1 MGDHPSSE
9 ELAAYLSGG
18 LSSEARDGFEKH
30 LADCRLCRNE
40 VASAR
45 RLLAVGPAKKRP
57 WIGPL
62 ALAAVIAIGF
72 FSISTSKRGGEEPTR
87 NAANPAS
94 ADGTVNVRVVTPVD
108 GAIVSGL
115 PVFTWRAHGAD
126 ALYRFS
132 VTDASGATIWS
143 TETNDTS
150 VSLPADVSLEVSR
163 DYLWNVDAIDSDGT
177 TVTSGTHRFRI
188 TR

>member
-9 ELAAYLSGG
+9 EFAAYLSGG
-18 LSSEARDGFEKH
+18 LSSEGQDGFEKH

-45 RLLAVGPAKKRP
+45 RLLAIDPAKKRP
-57 WIGPL
+57 WIVPL
-62 ALAAVIAIGF
+62 ALAAVVAIGF
-72 FSISTSKRGGEEPTR
+72 FSISTSQRGTEEPTR
-87 NAANPAS
+87 DAAKRAS

-108 GAIVSGL
+108 GGIVSGL

-132 VTDASGATIWS
+132 VSDAAAATIWS

-150 VSLPADVSLEVSR
+150 VSLPADVRLEVSR
-163 DYLWNVDAIDSDGT
+163 DYLWNVDAIDPDGT
-177 TVTSGTHRFRI
+177 NLTSGTHRFRFE
-188 TR
+188 R

>member
-18 LSSEARDGFEKH
+18 LSSEGRDGFEMH

-45 RLLAVGPAKKRP
+45 RLLAIDPAKKRP
-57 WIGPL
+57 WTVPL
-62 ALAAVIAIGF
+62 VLAAVIAIGF
-72 FSISTSKRGGEEPTR
+72 FSISTSERGPDEPTR
-87 NAANPAS
+87 
-94 ADGTVNVRVVTPVD
+94 ADAERGSTDGKVNVRVVTPVD
-108 GAIVSGL
+108 GGIVSGL

-132 VTDASGATIWS
+132 VSDAAAATIWS

-150 VSLPADVSLEVSR
+150 VSLPADVRLEADR
-163 DYLWNVDAIDSDGT
+163 DYLWNVDAIDSEGT
-177 TVTSGTHRFRI
+177 NVTSGTHRFRI
-188 TR
+188 ER